1 MRLVKHVRNAAVPR
15 FAVAGRAPAAP
26 RAARAAGG
34 ITRARDRE
42 RADLPR
48 ELGERGAEAGGPVLT
63 AERALSSDDRTCTVC
78 PT

>member
-1 MRLVKHVRNAAVPR
+1 MNNNDVYYHKIRTMDLSDLHIFRTVVE
-15 FAVAGRAPAAP
+15 
-26 RAARAAGG
+26 AGG